1 MKKGRMAR
9 RLVYFCI
16 SVLTITLIWAMVL
29 KTVALFNS
37 ELMVDVSDVLTYT
50 AAAFGGELL
59 LLAFKRI
66 FAKPNEQGE
75 DSNDEYY
82 EEEYGED
89 YDEQDYSETDEP

>member
-9 RLVYFCI
+9 RLVFFCI
-16 SVLTITLIWAMVL
+16 SVLTLTLIWAVVL
-29 KTVALFNS
+29 KTAVLFNS

-66 FAKPNEQGE
+66 FAKPKEEGE
-75 DSNDEYY
+75 DSY
-82 EEEYGED
+82 
-89 YDEQDYSETDEP
+89 EQDYSETDEP

>member
-16 SVLTITLIWAMVL
+16 SVLTFTLIWAMVL

-37 ELMVDVSDVLTYT
+37 DMIVDVSDVLTYT

-66 FAKPNEQGE
+66 FAKPNEEGE
-75 DSNDEYY
+75 ETN
-82 EEEYGED
+82 EENH
-89 YDEQDYSETDEP
+89 SEIDEP